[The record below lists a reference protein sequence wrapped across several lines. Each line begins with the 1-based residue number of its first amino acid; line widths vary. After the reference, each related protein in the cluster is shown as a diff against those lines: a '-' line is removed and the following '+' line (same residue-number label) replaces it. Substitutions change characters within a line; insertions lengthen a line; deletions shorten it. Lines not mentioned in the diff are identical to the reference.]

1 MMAIF
6 LNAFVDLGHKI
17 VIQNTILLRWRD
29 PIAYRS
35 GEWANSAAVYSPLQS
50 SRPYCRQHAQST
62 CAKVSA
68 WAAVAVSLGIT
79 AACYQGWFW
88 LAFAMTLLLAIQSA
102 FYSPAKY
109 GLVKGLFGKPRLAE
123 ANGLVQAVTVG
134 AILAGTVAF
143 TALFE
148 HWVTPSA
155 STPSDLLRHIAP
167 LGWLLV
173 LNSGLQVVALYRLQ
187 LDEAPPAAIPL
198 TWARYR
204 SGTAL
209 KNNLSILARQPVL
222 RLSIIGLATFW
233 SVGQVLLAAFP
244 AYAKEA
250 LSIEN
255 TLVLQAILAASGIG
269 IALGSLLASKLSRN
283 RIETGL
289 IPLAVGVAVG
299 LWCLP
304 LLTTPT
310 SPALNFVLIG
320 MMGGLFI
327 VPLNAL
333 IQFHAADHELGT
345 VLAANNW
352 IQNLSMLGFLVLTAL
367 FALAGR

>member
-1 MMAIF
+1 MQPLLRIAGAWPYLMAIF

-17 VIQNTILLRWRD
+17 VIQNTIFKSYDGATQVVLTALVNGLILL
-29 PIAYRS
+29 PFILLFSPAGHIAD
-35 GEWANSAAVYSPLQS
+35 
-50 SRPYCRQHAQST
+50 ST
-62 CAKVSA
+62 PKVRVLRLSA

-79 AACYQGWFW
+79 AAYYQGWFW

-123 ANGLVQAVTVG
+123 ANGLVQAVTIG

-173 LNSGLQVVALYRLQ
+173 LNSGLQVVALYRLK
-187 LDEAPPAAIPL
+187 LDEAQPAATPL

-289 IPLAVGVAVG
+289 IPLGAVGVAVG

-304 LLTTPT
+304 LLTT
-310 SPALNFVLIG
+310 SQSG
-320 MMGGLFI
+320 
-327 VPLNAL
+327 
-333 IQFHAADHELGT
+333 D
-345 VLAANNW
+345 
-352 IQNLSMLGFLVLTAL
+352 
-367 FALAGR
+367 FAE